1 VLAADDD
8 LCGKDCEI
16 ADTVVI
22 QQQILSVDLPV
33 QGIDEVTA
41 LNRAAKTA

>member
-1 VLAADDD
+1 VLAAVDE

-22 QQQILSVDLPV
+22 QQRILSVDLPV
-33 QGIDEVTA
+33 QGTDEVTA
-41 LNRAAKTA
+41 LNRAAKSA